1 MCSRPNPD
9 TAEVCQFCGARLKP
23 LIGGAPSETPP
34 QGEVPEAPSE
44 PAADESAIE
53 FIPDEDFP
61 DWLEEEEGGED
72 AFDVRRATQT
82 GSLRDPL
89 AWLDDM
95 NANAAPATP
104 PAEEQSPGEDVQ
116 RVTGWL
122 ASLIGDE
129 GEQGAG
135 IEEQEEAAPAE
146 ELPDWLSEAGEQGAE
161 IGEQEEPSS
170 VVGGL
175 SSEELP
181 DWLSEAGE
189 QKAGIGKQEEPSS
202 VVGGLSSEE
211 LPDWLSEIGEQETAL
226 GKQEEAAEP
235 ISPEGLIAADTSS
248 LPDMEIPEW
257 LRPSGE
263 EEAPTALETGGEDA
277 DWLDTLRLDTTE
289 EGVSLEAT
297 PEWESAE
304 GEEAA
309 AEAAEAAVS
318 PFTLD
323 ESLEVELGA
332 LESDEVP
339 DWLTGVGET
348 SPAALAEPMEEEEP
362 EEEIERANLPAWLQ
376 EMKPVE
382 AVSSPQLLPED
393 ENAPPVSAGPLAG
406 LRGVLP
412 SAIPE
417 ALVAKPST
425 PSAKLRI
432 SEEQEAHIGLLR
444 TLLEREEQ
452 PESIPVPPPVTSQ
465 RLLRWLVALVLF
477 AAVAWPLFTGSD
489 GNILPQVPP
498 PEVQG
503 AFTQVDALSSQSAV
517 LVAFDYQPAFGGE
530 LEATADALLE
540 HIMLRGAKLVAVST
554 QPEGLLLAEHT
565 IQAHAQNRDY
575 RAGKHYLNLGYIPG
589 GVTGLSALADHM
601 LLTIPKTP
609 AGYPVGEEPL
619 MEGIAALQDFSLV
632 VVLTDDPDVARA
644 WIEQV
649 QARVPGVPVIMA
661 VSAQAAPLVYPYYG
675 GQISGLV
682 SGLRGGAAYE
692 RQTGLKG
699 LGQHYGGAFGAG
711 TLASVL
717 LILFGA
723 LAQYAWSA
731 IRGENTRR
739 KGGGK

>member
-146 ELPDWLSEAGEQGAE
+146 ELPDWLSEAGEQEAG
-161 IGEQEEPSS
+161 IGEQEEAAPA
-170 VVGGL
+170 
-175 SSEELP
+175 EELP

-189 QKAGIGKQEEPSS
+189 QEARIGEQEEPSS

-211 LPDWLSEIGEQETAL
+211 LPDWLSEIGEQETAP

-277 DWLDTLRLDTTE
+277 DWLDTLRSDTTE

-554 QPEGLLLAEHT
+554 QPEGLLLAEHA

>member
-1 MCSRPNPD
+1 MCGRPNSD
-9 TAEVCQFCGARLKP
+9 TAEACQFCGARLKP
-23 LIGGAPSETPP
+23 LVAGSGSETPS
-34 QGEVPEAPSE
+34 QDNTPEAPAE
-44 PAADESAIE
+44 PAAEESAIE

-61 DWLEEEEGGED
+61 DWLEEEEGDED
-72 AFDVRRATQT
+72 AFFDVRRATQT

-95 NANAAPATP
+95 NANAAPASP
-104 PAEEQSPGEDVQ
+104 PAEEPPPGEDVQ
-116 RVTGWL
+116 HVTGWL
-122 ASLIGDE
+122 ASLIGDDDE
-129 GEQGAG
+129 
-135 IEEQEEAAPAE
+135 
-146 ELPDWLSEAGEQGAE
+146 SGEQGAE
-161 IGEQEEPSS
+161 IGEQEEPPST
-170 VVGGL
+170 VPGL
-175 SSEELP
+175 SPEELP
-181 DWLSEAGE
+181 AWLSEVGE
-189 QKAGIGKQEEPSS
+189 QKA
-202 VVGGLSSEE
+202 
-211 LPDWLSEIGEQETAL
+211 EIGE
-226 GKQEEAAEP
+226 QEEAAEP
-235 ISPEGLIAADTSS
+235 ISPEGLIAADTNG

-263 EEAPTALETGGEDA
+263 DATPTALETGGDGA
-277 DWLDTLRLDTTE
+277 DWLDTLRLDTAE
-289 EGVSLEAT
+289 EDGSPAST
-297 PEWESAE
+297 PEWAPAE
-304 GEEAA
+304 EEAVRE
-309 AEAAEAAVS
+309 EADGSVS

-348 SPAALAEPMEEEEP
+348 SPATFEEPVEEEEP

-393 ENAPPVSAGPLAG
+393 EDAPPVSAGPLTG

-417 ALVAKPST
+417 ALLAKPST

-444 TLLEREEQ
+444 TILEREEQ
-452 PESIPVPPPVTSQ
+452 PESAAAPPPVTSQ
-465 RLLRWLVALVLF
+465 RLLRWLVALALF
-477 AAVAWPLFTGSD
+477 AAVAWPLLTGSD

-503 AFTQVDALSSQSAV
+503 AFTQVETLSSRSAV
-517 LVAFDYQPAFGGE
+517 LVAFDYQPAFAGE
-530 LEATADALLE
+530 LETTADALLA
-540 HIMLRGAKLVAVST
+540 HIMLSGAKLVAVST
-554 QPEGLLLAEHT
+554 QPEGILLAEHA
-565 IQAHAQNRDY
+565 IQAHARDRDY
-575 RAGKHYLNLGYIPG
+575 RAGQHYLNLGYIPG

-601 LLTIPKTP
+601 LLTIPQTP

-619 MEGIAALQDFSLV
+619 MEGIATLQDFSLV

-661 VSAQAAPLVYPYYG
+661 VSAQAAPLVYPYYS

-682 SGLRGGAAYE
+682 SGLTGGAAYE

-699 LGQHYGGAFGAG
+699 RAQDYGGAFGAG

-739 KGGGK
+739 KGGSK